1 MKESVIPL
9 VKTTTKSMTSGS
21 ILKLVVLFAL
31 LLMLG
36 NLFQMFYNTVDSI
49 IVGRY
54 VGAQA
59 LAAVGS
65 TTMLSNMA
73 IFFFN
78 GFATGAGVIVSRA
91 FGAKD
96 MKQLHVAIE
105 TTMAATFLLSLFFSF
120 PVFWRFGPFFASWQR
135 RRMCLKRPPPICVFI
150 SAVFPVCSFI
160 IWEPVFS
167 VPSVTA
173 QDRCTF

>member
-31 LLMLG
+31 PLMLG

-54 VGAQA
+54 VGTQA

-96 MKQLHVAIE
+96 MKRLHIAIE
-105 TTMAATFLLSLFFSF
+105 TTMAATFLLSLFFSVAGVLAVRPLLRF
-120 PVFWRFGPFFASWQR
+120 MATPEDVFEEATTYLRIFYR
-135 RRMCLKRPPPICVFI
+135 RYFR
-150 SAVFPVCSFI
+150 SAHL
-160 IWEPVFS
+160 
-167 VPSVTA
+167 
-173 QDRCTF
+173 